1 MGNNILYYSDV
12 CPDTKAF
19 LSELNRLGV
28 RFQSVNITESMSN
41 LKDFLVERDNQDVF
55 DEKKANNEVG
65 IPVLITKDKEYL
77 FNGSQLREKFE
88 Q

>member
-12 CPDTKAF
+12 CPDTKSF

-55 DEKKANNEVG
+55 DEKKSNSEVG